1 MMPPAYIF
9 VMGENTK
16 NANISGFQEIKTV
29 KVLNP
34 PQIQHLTAIH
44 LKFLRTIRS
53 PGAHAVKHPAVISL
67 LQLMLQNPG
76 CFSFLSRLDAVDAAE
91 EIY

>member
-9 VMGENTK
+9 VMGKNTK
-16 NANISGFQEIKTV
+16 NANISGFQVTKAV

-44 LKFLRTIRS
+44 LK
-53 PGAHAVKHPAVISL
+53 
-67 LQLMLQNPG
+67 
-76 CFSFLSRLDAVDAAE
+76 LS
-91 EIY
+91 